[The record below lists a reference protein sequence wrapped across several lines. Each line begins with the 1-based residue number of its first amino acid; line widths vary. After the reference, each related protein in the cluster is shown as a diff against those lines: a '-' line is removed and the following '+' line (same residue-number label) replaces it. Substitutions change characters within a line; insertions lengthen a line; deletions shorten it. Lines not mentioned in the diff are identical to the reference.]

1 MKLALIIF
9 GALSVAFLGALF
21 FAVYT
26 IFVMKKETM
35 ENNDIDEMTGLR
47 NRDGFMR
54 AGKEMLEHNHNRSDG
69 EIALI
74 VFDVDKLRL
83 INTLF
88 GTDEGDKVVCAF
100 ADTIKSIAGKG
111 DVVGRVDTDDFALLT
126 KLHGKTSTEIA
137 DGFGKMLPTL
147 IANSSVCEQLNF
159 YAGVCV
165 YDGHDD
171 IYTLFNKA
179 NLCLLTHSDNQR
191 VSEFTHEMENRMVEN
206 EIMRSEMLDA
216 LKNGQ
221 FELYYQPKVLFKT
234 GEIMGV
240 EALIRWHHPVK
251 GFVPPCDFIPL
262 AEQFGIITKID
273 EWGLFTA
280 CRQGKKWHDMGLRSI
295 VISVNMSQAQFVR
308 TDVYATVLSALTET
322 GFDPKQL
329 EIEVTETMAMTDV
342 EHTVSV
348 LNKIHELGVSISMD
362 DFGTGYSSLASLKTI
377 PFDVLKID
385 RSLVCDVNDNDTS
398 RRITSAIVA
407 MGKALKM
414 VVLAEGVE
422 TNEQSKLL
430 TDLGCDLAQGYYYS
444 KPRPAN
450 EITEMLTV
458 YMDGEEAI

>member
-1 MKLALIIF
+1 MKIALIVF
-9 GALSVAFLGALF
+9 GALTVILLGALV
-21 FAVYT
+21 FAVYKLLLVKRT
-26 IFVMKKETM
+26 TADRADV
-35 ENNDIDEMTGLR
+35 DVMTGLL

-54 AGKEMLEHNHNRSDG
+54 AGGELLRHNAGSSDG
-69 EIALI
+69 ELALI

-83 INTLF
+83 VNTLF

-100 ADTIKSIAGKG
+100 SEAIKLVSSKG
-111 DVVGRVDTDDFALLT
+111 DVMGRVDTDDFALLT
-126 KLHGKTSTEIA
+126 RLHGKSAEEVTDRFAKI
-137 DGFGKMLPTL
+137 LPTL
-147 IANSSVCEQLNF
+147 ITNTNVRDQLNF
-159 YAGVCV
+159 YAGICM

-179 NLCLLTHSDNQR
+179 NLCLLTHSDNER
-191 VSEFTHEMENRMVEN
+191 VSEFTSDMENRMVEN
-206 EIMRSEMLDA
+206 EMLRSEMLEA
-216 LKNGQ
+216 LENGQ
-221 FELYYQPKVLFKT
+221 FELYYQPKVSFKT
-234 GEIMGV
+234 GEVEGV

-273 EWGLFTA
+273 EWGLMTA
-280 CRQGKKWHDMGLRSI
+280 CAQGKKWQEMGMPPI
-295 VISVNMSQAQFVR
+295 KISVNMSQAQFMR
-308 TDVYATVLSALTET
+308 TDVYATVVHALAVT
-322 GFDPKQL
+322 GFDAKCL

-342 EHTVSV
+342 DHTVSV
-348 LNKIHELGVSISMD
+348 LNKIHSLGVSISMD

-414 VVLAEGVE
+414 IVLAEGVE
-422 TNEQSKLL
+422 TDEQNRLL

-444 KPRPAN
+444 KPRTASDI
-450 EITEMLTV
+450 EAMLIV
-458 YMDGEEAI
+458 PVQADVAI